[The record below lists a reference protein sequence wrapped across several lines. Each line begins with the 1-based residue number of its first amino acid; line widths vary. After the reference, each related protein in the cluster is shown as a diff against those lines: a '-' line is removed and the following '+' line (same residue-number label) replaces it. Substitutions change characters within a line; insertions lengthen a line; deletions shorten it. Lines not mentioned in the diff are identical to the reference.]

1 MFFLFSIS
9 LGFFTVVG
17 LSLAALLAMLLYMAA
32 KVDQA
37 VDPESALLWHE
48 TGAKGL
54 KWWRDVQQN
63 ERGSMRIDETASAA
77 ANA

>member
-9 LGFFTVVG
+9 LGFVTVVG
-17 LSLAALLAMLLYMAA
+17 LSLAVLLVMLLYMAA

-37 VDPESALLWHE
+37 VDPESALLWQE

-54 KWWRDVQQN
+54 KWWCEVRQD
-63 ERGSMRIDETASAA
+63 ERGSMTIDETAAAA